1 MRSLTYNCYTDGVLV
16 KNVKTY
22 KEAIDW
28 IEAQDG
34 NEFSEY
40 LTDIPRVL
48 TEKEI
53 EKREK
58 RLVRIAEK
66 LATV

>member
-1 MRSLTYNCYTDGVLV
+1 MRSLTYNCYTDGVLI

-22 KEAIDW
+22 KEAIAW

-34 NEFSEY
+34 NEFSEC

-58 RLVRIAEK
+58 RLAKIAER